1 MSKWKRGVWM
11 GFLIRRGTLV
21 GGAGQA
27 QVKSVTHLIVFTNV
41 SFDNCT
47 TINIMG
53 NLTLCTYS
61 KLDPGQRHMETLYYL
76 RNCFLSL
83 KLCQNSITGNITGS
97 FWKETQATWLG
108 LQLLYQAGFPCARS
122 CYWELSPR
130 TSFQQLCSYLILC
143 NRSLT

>member
-1 MSKWKRGVWM
+1 METWRLDWILDQKRNT
-11 GFLIRRGTLV
+11 R

-47 TINIMG
+47 TINITG

-61 KLDPGQRHMETLYYL
+61 KLDPGQWHMETLYYL

-108 LQLLYQAGFPCARS
+108 LQLLYQAGFPCARAVTGS
-122 CYWELSPR
+122 SALELPSNNSAA
-130 TSFQQLCSYLILC
+130 T
-143 NRSLT
+143 

>member
-1 MSKWKRGVWM
+1 METWCLDWILDQKRNT
-11 GFLIRRGTLV
+11 R

-47 TINIMG
+47 TINITG

-97 FWKETQATWLG
+97 FWKETQARWLG
-108 LQLLYQAGFPCARS
+108 LQLFYQARFPCARS

-130 TSFQQLCSYLILC
+130 TSFQRLCSYLILC
-143 NRSLT
+143 NRSLA